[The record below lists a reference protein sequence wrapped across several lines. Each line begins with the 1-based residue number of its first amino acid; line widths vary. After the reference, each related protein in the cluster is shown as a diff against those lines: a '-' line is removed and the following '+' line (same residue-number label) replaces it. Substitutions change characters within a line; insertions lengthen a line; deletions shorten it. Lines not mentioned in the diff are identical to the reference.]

1 LSFQAGSSPVETDL
15 FRAIEAV
22 AAAADSPSTV
32 VPRMIA
38 GFTDAHY
45 FRNLGIVAYGFVPRR
60 LRPHETRGIHGPNE
74 RVAIDNLELGV
85 NTLVAILEE
94 LGG

>member
-1 LSFQAGSSPVETDL
+1 MEGFEAETPVSVEPTL
-15 FRAIEAV
+15 RYH
-22 AAAADSPSTV
+22 P
-32 VPRMIA
+32 
-38 GFTDAHY
+38 
-45 FRNLGIVAYGFVPRR
+45 

>member
-1 LSFQAGSSPVETDL
+1 
-15 FRAIEAV
+15 
-22 AAAADSPSTV
+22 
-32 VPRMIA
+32 MIA

-74 RVAIDNLELGV
+74 RVAIENLELGV

-94 LGG
+94 LGR